1 MIPEADAAPI
11 DGAVRR
17 KENEEKMDLS
27 VEVREHRQGQWTYW
41 RLMARG
47 AAWLGWLLLTHGSE
61 IRRFRQPQPT
71 EERYQRPPRRY
82 DLPPYEEG
90 MAYCRSS
97 RRFLRPTRYCNSRA
111 PEVIA
116 MAHSLGAYRR
126 SDAEFAEAAFAF
138 AKERV
143 VFEIGRIIPVEETL
157 RRGTG
162 SCFDCIS
169 AFIALCRC
177 ASIPARYKLF
187 TGDMIQSW
195 RNALIEID
203 PLMTKW
209 YDAISYFMFE
219 GEGEAYV
226 DGRWRVAHVGPT
238 AERQAAGGVPIT
250 RFGEDS
256 LGLWFHAKPGTIMR
270 VESIPPGLGV
280 GSRAFFAI
288 SPGTVERVN
297 VSVGK
302 QIAEGRRIIEA
313 AGGLQAYDRQ
323 ARLAGPG
330 QGA

>member
-1 MIPEADAAPI
+1 MT
-11 DGAVRR
+11 
-17 KENEEKMDLS
+17 LS
-27 VEVREHRQGQWTYW
+27 AEVREHWKGQWTYW
-41 RLMARG
+41 RLMGRG
-47 AAWLGWLLLTHGSE
+47 AAWLAWLLLTHGGE
-61 IRRFRQPQPT
+61 VRRFRQPQPT

-82 DLPPYEEG
+82 DLPAYEEG
-90 MAYCRSS
+90 MPYCRS
-97 RRFLRPTRYCNSRA
+97 RQRFLRPTRYCDSRS

-116 MAHSLGAYRR
+116 IAHSLGAYQK
-126 SDAEFAEAAFAF
+126 SEAEFAEAAFAF

-143 VFEIGRIIPVEETL
+143 VFEIGPIIPVQETL

-162 SCFDCIS
+162 SCFDCITV
-169 AFIALCRC
+169 FIALCRC
-177 ASIPARYKLF
+177 AGIPARYKLF

-203 PLMTKW
+203 PLMQKW

-226 DGRWRVAHVGPT
+226 DGAWRVAHVGPT

-250 RFGEDS
+250 HFGEDS

-297 VSVGK
+297 VSVGE
-302 QIAEGRRIIEA
+302 QIAQGRKIIQA
-313 AGGLQAYDRQ
+313 AGGPQAYDRQ
-323 ARLAGPG
+323 ARESGPG
-330 QGA
+330 KGVSR